1 MASQE
6 LDRLK
11 QDMQDRP
18 ELSEKVRH
26 VLGSAKTETEAAEML
41 EGLGY
46 NVPAGGLLTG
56 ELAAKEL
63 DDDQLDKVAGGVVHK
78 TSFS

>member
-1 MASQE
+1 MAP
-6 LDRLK
+6 
-11 QDMQDRP
+11 QDRP

-26 VLGSAKTETEAAEML
+26 VLSSAKTEAEAAEML

-46 NVPAGGLLTG
+46 SVPAGGLLTG

-63 DDDQLDKVAGGVVHK
+63 DDDQLDKVAGGAVHK
-78 TSFS
+78 MSFS